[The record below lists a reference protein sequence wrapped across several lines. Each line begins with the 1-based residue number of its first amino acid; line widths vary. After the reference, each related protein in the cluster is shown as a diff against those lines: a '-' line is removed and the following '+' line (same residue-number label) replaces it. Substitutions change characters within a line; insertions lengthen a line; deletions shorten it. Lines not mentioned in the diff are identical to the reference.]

1 MWLMAMLQLPL
12 VVTAQVDLVL
22 VLVSLLAFWTR
33 LSHLNYPNAVVFDEV
48 YYGQFVSLYMK
59 RVFFIDDSGP
69 PLGHMILALGGFDGN
84 FVWNRIG
91 ADYPS
96 SVSVWSLRLLPALCG
111 ALCVPLVYLL
121 TLELK
126 FSHLS
131 ALGAALLLLMENS
144 LIVQSRFML
153 LESVLIF
160 FVLLAFFSYLRF
172 HNSTKSSWFRYRW
185 LLLSGASCAAAV
197 GVKYM
202 GMFSYLLLL
211 GMASLHTWT
220 LIGDRTVS
228 HVRFTLSH
236 NEAVKN
242 CLLLAYLVC
251 LLVVPVLL
259 YVFWFY
265 IHLRVLNHSGP
276 HDQLMSSAF
285 QASLQG
291 GLSRITQ
298 GQPLEVAY
306 GSQVTLRS
314 SASQPVPCWLHSH
327 KANYP
332 IRYENGRGSSH
343 QQQVTCYPFK
353 DVNNWWII
361 KDPGRQ
367 ELVITSPPQPVR
379 HGDVIQLV
387 HGMTSRF
394 LNSHDVAA
402 PMCPHAQEVSGYIDF
417 NVSMAAQNLWK
428 VEIFNREAE
437 SEVWKTILS
446 EVRLV
451 HVNTSAVLKLSGMS
465 LPDWGFHQLE
475 VVAEKLFKAP
485 SSSLVWTVEEHRYGT
500 SREQKEREVE
510 LHSPTHIDVDR
521 KISFWAKFLEL
532 QWKMLTVKQE
542 DSEHKY
548 SSSPLEW
555 ITMETNIA
563 YWLHPTTNAQIHLI
577 GNPASWGVANLSLL
591 AYHLLV
597 AAYLLRRRR
606 GFKDL
611 PDGVWCRFVCLGCV
625 CVGGW
630 LVNFVPFLLME
641 KTLFLYHYLPA
652 LCYLYLLSPA
662 LLEHAHTHLLRTTI
676 HRRALCICV
685 SAGFL
690 SVFLSYRTFC
700 PLTYGR
706 PELSA
711 SQLQGL
717 KWKDTWDILYRRQ

>member
-1 MWLMAMLQLPL
+1 ASMMLQLPL

-22 VLVSLLAFWTR
+22 VLVSVLAFWTR
-33 LSHLNYPNAVVFDEV
+33 LSGLSYPGAVVFDEV
-48 YYGQFVSLYMK
+48 YYGQFVSLYVK
-59 RVFFIDDSGP
+59 RAFFLDDSGP
-69 PLGHMILALGGFDGN
+69 PLGHMILALGAHLGGFDGN
-84 FVWNRIG
+84 FAWNRIG
-91 ADYPS
+91 AEYPS
-96 SVSVWSLRLLPALCG
+96 SVCVWSLRLLPAVCG
-111 ALCVPLVYLL
+111 SLCVPLVYLL

-131 ALGAALLLLMENS
+131 AVGAAVLLLLENA

-172 HNSTKSSWFRYRW
+172 HNGPHSSWSRYAW
-185 LLLSGASCAAAV
+185 LLLSGVSCGAAV

-202 GMFSYLLLL
+202 GLFSYLLLV
-211 GMASLHTWT
+211 GVASLHTWS
-220 LIGDRTVS
+220 LIGNRTVS
-228 HVRFTLSH
+228 HVSSERG
-236 NEAVKN
+236 
-242 CLLLAYLVC
+242 VC

-265 IHLRVLNHSGP
+265 VHLNLLSLSGP
-276 HDQLMSSAF
+276 HDQLMSPAF

-291 GLSRITQ
+291 GLSRITR

-314 SASQPVPCWLHSH
+314 SASQPIACWLHSH

-332 IRYENGRGSSH
+332 IRYESGRGSSH

-361 KDPGRQ
+361 KDPSRQ
-367 ELVITSPPQPVR
+367 ELVVGCPPRPVR
-379 HGDVIQLV
+379 HGDVVQLV

-402 PMCPHAQEVSGYIDF
+402 PMSPHAQEVSGYIDF
-417 NVSMAAQNLWK
+417 NVSMPSQNLWR
-428 VEIFNREAE
+428 VEVSNREAE
-437 SEVWKTILS
+437 SDVWKTILS

-451 HVNTSAVLKLSGMS
+451 HVNTSAVLKLSGAA
-465 LPDWGFHQLE
+465 LPDWAFRQLE
-475 VVAEKLFKAP
+475 VVAERAAAA
-485 SSSLVWTVEEHRYGT
+485 SGGSLLWTVEEHRYGT
-500 SREQKEREVE
+500 SEEQKEREAE

-542 DSEHKY
+542 ESEHKY
-548 SSSPLEW
+548 SSAPFEW

-563 YWLHPTTNAQIHLI
+563 YWLHASNNAQIHLI
-577 GNPASWGVANLSLL
+577 GNPVSWGVAIFSLL
-591 AYHLLV
+591 TYQLLAGV
-597 AAYLLRRRR
+597 YLLRRRR
-606 GFKDL
+606 GLKDL
-611 PDGVWCRFVCLGCV
+611 SDTAWRRFVCLGCV

-630 LVNFVPFLLME
+630 WMNFLPFLLME

-652 LCYLYLLSPA
+652 LCYL
-662 LLEHAHTHLLRTTI
+662 HLLI
-676 HRRALCICV
+676 KQCLGVA
-685 SAGFL
+685 
-690 SVFLSYRTFC
+690 SVLLAVVWSYQTFS

-711 SQLQGL
+711 NQLRAL
-717 KWKDTWDILYRRQ
+717 RWRDSWDVLYRRR

>member
-1 MWLMAMLQLPL
+1 GVMMLQLPL

-22 VLVSLLAFWTR
+22 LLVSLLALWTR
-33 LSHLNYPNAVVFDEV
+33 LSRLSYPNAVVFDEV

-69 PLGHMILALGGFDGN
+69 PLGHLILAFGGFDGN

-91 ADYPS
+91 AEYPS

-121 TLELK
+121 TLELR

-131 ALGAALLLLMENS
+131 ALGAALLLLLENS

-172 HNSTKSSWFRYRW
+172 HNTPSSCFRYGW
-185 LLLSGASCAAAV
+185 LILSGASCAAAV

-202 GMFSYLLLL
+202 GVFSYLLLL
-211 GMASLHTWT
+211 GVASLHTWN
-220 LIGDRTVS
+220 LIGDRGVS
-228 HVRFTLSH
+228 HVSPAELCVCVCVCVCLQLS
-236 NEAVKN
+236 V
-242 CLLLAYLVC
+242 CVQCVCRVVC

-265 IHLRVLNHSGP
+265 VHLSLLHRSGP

-285 QASLQG
+285 QASLEG

-367 ELVITSPPQPVR
+367 ELVVSSPPRPVR

-402 PMCPHAQEVSGYIDF
+402 PMSPHAQEVSGYIDF
-417 NVSMAAQNLWK
+417 NVSMPTQNLWR
-428 VEIFNREAE
+428 VDISNREAE
-437 SEVWKTILS
+437 SESWKTILS
-446 EVRLV
+446 DVRLV
-451 HVNTSAVLKLSGMS
+451 HVNTSAVLRMTGVS
-465 LPDWGFHQLE
+465 LPDWGFRQLE
-475 VVAEKLFKAP
+475 VVADKLFKAQ
-485 SSSLVWTVEEHRYGT
+485 SSSLDWTVEEHRYGT
-500 SREQKEREVE
+500 SQEQKEREAE
-510 LHSPTHIDVDR
+510 LHSPTHIDVNR
-521 KISFWAKFLEL
+521 KISFWAKFLEV

-563 YWLHPTTNAQIHLI
+563 YWLHSSTNAQIHLI
-577 GNPASWGVANLSLL
+577 GNPVSWGVANLSLL
-591 AYHLLV
+591 AYQLL
-597 AAYLLRRRR
+597 AAVYLLRRRR

-611 PDGVWCRFVCLGCV
+611 PDGVWSQFVCLGCV

-630 LVNFVPFLLME
+630 VVNFVPFFLME

-652 LCYLYLLSPA
+652 LCYLHLLSPA
-662 LLEHAHTHLLRTTI
+662 LLEHTHTHLLRYF
-676 HRRALCICV
+676 HFNSRMLLV
-685 SAGFL
+685 
-690 SVFLSYRTFC
+690 VLSYRTFC
-700 PLTYGR
+700 PLTYGS

-711 SQLQGL
+711 NQLQGL
-717 KWKDTWDILYRRQ
+717 KWRGSWDILYRRR